1 MKIITA
7 YVHSHKAIMIIL
19 TLLMIHKSS
28 TIYTFYYAQNR
39 TQSQIDNVLLTFFH
53 QVLNQLQS
61 NQALTD
67 GPLIFDVQTTLDMRE
82 MGCGIY
88 KYLCIEFTK
97 GDNPQPDFRMPLNG
111 RQSLISCQNVPCLS
125 KYKHRNRRLPLYLY
139 TSKPNL

>member
-7 YVHSHKAIMIIL
+7 LVHSHKAIMIIL

-39 TQSQIDNVLLTFFH
+39 TQPQIDNVLLTFFH

-88 KYLCIEFTK
+88 KYLCIEFAK

-125 KYKHRNRRLPLYLY
+125 KYKHGKQ
-139 TSKPNL
+139 TSAFILVHFKTNL